1 MKKKH
6 LSTHRQSKSP
16 KQKARQLE
24 CSDELMHN
32 FIGLLTEKVDQMQS
46 MIGDIPLSP
55 SIHPGNDTLDPSTS
69 TEKKIESPLN
79 EQNFLPD
86 DFDPDELRFQAS
98 ESSATT
104 ASGTINTTGRLGTSS
119 GQSFGTSGGVAN
131 SGQSAA
137 AIAHRTAFDYAPQQT
152 TTYCYGFTNSE
163 FFAFIGSLD
172 PVEYILVIT
181 VIAIII
187 GVELNVFERQI
198 VGGALVDIGVT
209 LGNMVEQ
216 ELFQTA
222 RQNEAASRQR
232 NEAEQTD
239 FDNLYNDIDV
249 LQAEI
254 DAIKQQLGMNQT

>member
-16 KQKARQLE
+16 KRKSRQTE
-24 CSDELMHN
+24 SSDELMHS
-32 FIGLLTEKVDQMQS
+32 FIELLTDKVSQIHS
-46 MIGDIPLSP
+46 MIDDIPLS
-55 SIHPGNDTLDPSTS
+55 SSVHPDNDTLNPSNL
-69 TEKKIESPLN
+69 TEKKIETPLN
-79 EQNFLPD
+79 EHNLLPD
-86 DFDPDELRFQAS
+86 DFNPNEFRFQEATGS
-98 ESSATT
+98 ATTMDGTSDTSGRLLNTLPIQNSSAT
-104 ASGTINTTGRLGTSS
+104 
-119 GQSFGTSGGVAN
+119 N

-137 AIAHRTAFDYAPQQT
+137 AIAHGTGFDYASPQT
-152 TTYCYGFTNSE
+152 TTYSYGFTNSE

-172 PVEYILVIT
+172 PVEYILVVT

-216 ELFQTA
+216 ELFQRA

-239 FDNLYNDIDV
+239 FDTLYNDIDV
-249 LQAEI
+249 LQAEV
-254 DAIKQQLGMNQT
+254 DAIKQRLGMNQT

>member
-24 CSDELMHN
+24 CADELMHN

-46 MIGDIPLSP
+46 MIDDISLSP

-79 EQNFLPD
+79 EYNPLPD
-86 DFDPDELRFQAS
+86 DFDPDELRFQ
-98 ESSATT
+98 EVPGSATT
-104 ASGTINTTGRLGTSS
+104 MDGTSDTSGRLLNTLPIQNSS
-119 GQSFGTSGGVAN
+119 AAN

-137 AIAHRTAFDYAPQQT
+137 AIVHRTAFDYAPQQT

>member
-1 MKKKH
+1 MKKKQ
-6 LSTHRQSKSP
+6 LSTHRKSQSP
-16 KQKARQLE
+16 KQKVRQIE
-24 CSDELMHN
+24 SSDELMHN
-32 FIGLLTEKVDQMQS
+32 FIELLTDKVDQMQS
-46 MIGDIPLSP
+46 MINDISLSP
-55 SIHPGNDTLDPSTS
+55 STPSDNNTLDPSRS

-86 DFDPDELRFQAS
+86 DFDPEELRFQAS

-104 ASGTINTTGRLGTSS
+104 TSGTINTTGRLGTSS

-137 AIAHRTAFDYAPQQT
+137 AIAHRTAFDYAPPQT

-172 PVEYILVIT
+172 PVEYILVVT

-216 ELFQTA
+216 ELFQQA
-222 RQNEAASRQR
+222 RQNEVASRQR

-239 FDNLYNDIDV
+239 FDNLYNDIDI